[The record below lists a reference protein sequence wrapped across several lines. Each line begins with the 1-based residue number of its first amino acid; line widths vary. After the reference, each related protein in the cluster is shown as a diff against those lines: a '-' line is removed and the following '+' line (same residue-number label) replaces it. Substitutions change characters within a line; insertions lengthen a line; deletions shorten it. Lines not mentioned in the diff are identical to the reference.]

1 MKCFFVCMVQ
11 ITKMCPYFLNSALIE
26 CHVDA
31 GRKEDATQISIATL
45 AFTKSNVP
53 SLYTTVLGLQVRS
66 EALLHQKFCS
76 FRKFQCICCTILC
89 LRGQLVS
96 IDSFSQMFAIHC
108 TLGFK

>member
-1 MKCFFVCMVQ
+1 MHSANK
-11 ITKMCPYFLNSALIE
+11 KMCLYFLNSALIE

-66 EALLHQKFCS
+66 
-76 FRKFQCICCTILC
+76 
-89 LRGQLVS
+89 
-96 IDSFSQMFAIHC
+96 
-108 TLGFK
+108 

>member
-1 MKCFFVCMVQ
+1 
-11 ITKMCPYFLNSALIE
+11 MCLYFLNSALIE

-66 EALLHQKFCS
+66 
-76 FRKFQCICCTILC
+76 
-89 LRGQLVS
+89 
-96 IDSFSQMFAIHC
+96 
-108 TLGFK
+108 